1 MPDQARQET
10 VRIVLALDTAI
21 AAFRAGRSTSLRAL
35 DAASLLI
42 REAKDVS
49 ANSEFYRVLPPRPD
63 RVELAIQFDGY
74 CQKGCRLP
82 LRGSQ
87 VFIGFPVPRVS
98 GKTMRPGFPTGHGPG
113 TPAGPADNYPRL

>member
-82 LRGSQ
+82 PTW
-87 VFIGFPVPRVS
+87 VTGFYRLPHSSCFWKNNAPWIPDGAR
-98 GKTMRPGFPTGHGPG
+98 TGDTG
-113 TPAGPADNYPRL
+113 RSRR